1 MLNTKVAIEVV
12 NAQADALAMLL
23 NGGSLRIYDGTQPAT
38 ADEAVGSQ
46 TLLAELQFAATAF
59 QPAEDGVIVSN
70 PLTSEKDAP
79 ATGKATWFRCVALGG
94 QAVLDGS
101 VGESGCNLNLANV
114 NIQQHCIVSLSEF
127 VHDVTA

>member
-79 ATGKATWFRCVALGG
+79 ATGKAAWFRCVALGG
-94 QAVLDGS
+94 AAVLDGS

-114 NIQQHCIVSLSEF
+114 NIQQHCIVSLIEF